1 MKTKSATDLLDH
13 LEDRHAQNLRLLEQL
28 MELPDD
34 RLRQQPQAGAWNA
47 LQAVEH
53 LNIFDGEYL
62 DRVGE
67 RLREHGTHSR
77 KEFRSSRLGGFI
89 VGMITPGPK
98 SRKIKTFKP
107 FQPAQ
112 TPDRSVL
119 HTYRGVHDRLTVFL
133 EQARTA
139 DLKGVRVD
147 SFLTTLVKLPLGDTL
162 KMLVYHDWRHLEQ
175 ACRAA
180 GISVGH
186 LEASEA

>member
-1 MKTKSATDLLDH
+1 
-13 LEDRHAQNLRLLEQL
+13 
-28 MELPDD
+28 MELPAD
-34 RLRQQPQAGAWNA
+34 RLRQQPRAGAWSA

-53 LNIFDGEYL
+53 LTIFDGEYL
-62 DRVGE
+62 DRVGD
-67 RLREHGTHSR
+67 RLREHGTSSR
-77 KEFRSSRLGGFI
+77 KDFRSSRIGGFI
-89 VGMITPGPK
+89 VKMITPGPK
-98 SRKIKTFKP
+98 SKKIKTFKP
-107 FQPAQ
+107 FQPAG

-119 HTYRGVHDRLTVFL
+119 QTYREAHARLSRFL
-133 EQARTA
+133 EQARNA
-139 DLKGVRVD
+139 DLTGVRVD